1 VHIGLE
7 NALAVEVTNL
17 LLDIDYILL
26 GMPGI
31 AISLCAQWRIISSYS
46 AAARM
51 PLSSHLRGAEVAQR
65 LVRACGESTVQIMP
79 AAGQLCN
86 HYDPGRKVLRLSHG
100 VYGGQSLA
108 ALGIAAHEAGHAIQ
122 QASRHPG
129 LMIRDMIVP
138 TASLGSIAFWL
149 LILAGLFLGM
159 FRLIIWG
166 LALFSLLVLVQLL
179 NLPIELDASRVARG
193 KLLAA
198 GLMSEEQDPV
208 ISRVMNAAAWTYVAA
223 ILTSATKPLHGVLP
237 FRTLFEFGESL
248 PAQPSD

>member
-1 VHIGLE
+1 
-7 NALAVEVTNL
+7 
-17 LLDIDYILL
+17 
-26 GMPGI
+26 M
-31 AISLCAQWRIISSYS
+31 SLWAQWRIISSYS

-51 PLSSHLRGAEVAQR
+51 PASFHLTGAEVAQR
-65 LVRACGESTVQIMP
+65 LVRACGETVEIMP

-86 HYDPGRKVLRLSHG
+86 HYDPSRKVLRLSRG
-100 VYGGQSLA
+100 VYAGQSLA
-108 ALGIAAHEAGHAIQ
+108 SLGIAAHEAGHAIQ

-129 LMIRDMIVP
+129 LIIRDMIVA
-138 TASLGSIAFWL
+138 TASLGSIAIWL
-149 LILAGLFLGM
+149 LILAGLLLGM

-166 LALFSLLVLVQLL
+166 LALFSLFLLVQLL
-179 NLPIELDASRVARG
+179 NLPIELDASRRARE

-198 GLMSEEQDPV
+198 GLISAEQDPV

-237 FRTLFEFGESL
+237 FRRLFEFRESL